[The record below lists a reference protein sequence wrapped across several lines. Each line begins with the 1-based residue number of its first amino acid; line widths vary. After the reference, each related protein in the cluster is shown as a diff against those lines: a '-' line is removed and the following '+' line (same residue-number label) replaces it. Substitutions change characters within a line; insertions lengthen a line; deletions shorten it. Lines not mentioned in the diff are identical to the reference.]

1 MKVAVFCKTE
11 YWMELHVDST
21 TNSIQ
26 YPILHSI
33 LNVSMRMMKIL
44 LMMMK
49 AIMLMMRM
57 LLANKED
64 DGRKGSL

>member
-1 MKVAVFCKTE
+1 MKVAAFCKTE

-33 LNVSMRMMKIL
+33 LNVSID
-44 LMMMK
+44 
-49 AIMLMMRM
+49 
-57 LLANKED
+57 ED
-64 DGRKGSL
+64 DEDLIDDDESHYVDDEDVTG